1 MDHDDR
7 RRAARLRLRA
17 RRHREGQLRRTA
29 IVLSVGVFALFWAVV
44 FAQMVSG
51 HDPVLGAGPRVASA
65 SEKSQ
70 PRPAQKPRP
79 GSGQGGVLVYDPAT
93 GTIRE
98 VPASSSLAGGNGA
111 TSTPTPTPAP
121 VVTSQS

>member
-1 MDHDDR
+1 M
-7 RRAARLRLRA
+7 
-17 RRHREGQLRRTA
+17 RRTA
-29 IVLSVGVFALFWAVV
+29 IVLSVGIFALLWAVV

-51 HDPVLGAGPRVASA
+51 HDPVLGSGPRVASA
-65 SEKSQ
+65 SEKSR

-79 GSGQGGVLVYDPAT
+79 GSGQGSVLVYDPAT

-98 VPASSSLAGGNGA
+98 VPASSPLAGGNGA
-111 TSTPTPTPAP
+111 APAPAPTPAP

>member
-7 RRAARLRLRA
+7 RRTARLRLRA
-17 RRHREGQLRRTA
+17 RRRRDGKLRRTA
-29 IVLSVGVFALFWAVV
+29 IVLSIGVFGLFWAVV

-51 HDPVLGAGPRVASA
+51 HDPVLGRGPRVASA
-65 SEKSQ
+65 SEQSRPPARK
-70 PRPAQKPRP
+70 PRPA
-79 GSGQGGVLVYDPAT
+79 SGEGTVLVYDPAT

-98 VPASSSLAGGNGA
+98 VPASSPLAGGSSPA
-111 TSTPTPTPAP
+111 PAPTPAP

>member
-1 MDHDDR
+1 VDHDER

-17 RRHREGQLRRTA
+17 RRRRDGQLRRTA
-29 IVLSVGVFALFWAVV
+29 IVLSIGVFGLLWAVV

-51 HDPVLGAGPRVASA
+51 HDPVLGKGPRVASA
-65 SEKSQ
+65 SEQSR
-70 PRPAQKPRP
+70 PRPARKPRP
-79 GSGQGGVLVYDPAT
+79 ASGQGPILVYDPVT

-98 VPASSSLAGGNGA
+98 VPASSPLAGGNSPA
-111 TSTPTPTPAP
+111 PAPTPAP